1 MLTYNKSFVF
11 FLIILLITS
20 IDILCYNDIAL
31 GSEKNDDDDNNINDD
46 DTKDKKEKKNDDFD
60 EDDDV
65 PFILPL
71 PFP

>member
-1 MLTYNKSFVF
+1 MLTKNSFYIL

-20 IDILCYNDIAL
+20 INILYFDNIAL
-31 GSEKNDDDDNNINDD
+31 GREDNDDDDDD
-46 DTKDKKEKKNDDFD
+46 RRDKKEKKNKDDNK
-60 EDDDV
+60 DDP